1 MKAYKIKIELTGSKP
16 LIWRR
21 VLVPEEITFE
31 RLHDVIQFAMGWGN
45 DHLYDFNLKEE
56 KLRITS
62 DEEVVKEF
70 EYYSKIKLTEKNDP
84 NGYIRKRL
92 EIKPKL
98 SSKVKIDKYLIKEK
112 NIEYVYDFGDYWK
125 HNITLEEIIED
136 YEYAYPMCI
145 EGEGACPPE
154 DVGGIYGYA
163 EFLEIIKDEAHPQHE
178 ELKQWAEEVGY
189 EDFNMEETN
198 YFMADLL
205 KLKKVK

>member
-189 EDFNMEETN
+189 EDFNMDETN
-198 YFMADLL
+198 YSMADLL
-205 KLKKVK
+205 KLKK

>member
-189 EDFNMEETN
+189 EEFNMDETN
-198 YFMADLL
+198 YSMADLL
-205 KLKKVK
+205 KLKK

>member
-189 EDFNMEETN
+189 EEFNMEETN

-205 KLKKVK
+205 KLKK

>member
-21 VLVPEEITFE
+21 VLVPAEITFK

-189 EDFNMEETN
+189 EEFNMEETN

>member
-62 DEEVVKEF
+62 DEEVIKEF

-189 EDFNMEETN
+189 EEFNMDETN
-198 YFMADLL
+198 YSMADLL
-205 KLKKVK
+205 KLKK

>member
-70 EYYSKIKLTEKNDP
+70 EYYSKLKLTEKNDP

-189 EDFNMEETN
+189 EEFNMDETN

-205 KLKKVK
+205 KLKK

>member
-62 DEEVVKEF
+62 DEEVIKEF
-70 EYYSKIKLTEKNDP
+70 EYYSKLKLTEKNDP

-189 EDFNMEETN
+189 EEFNMDETN
-198 YFMADLL
+198 YSMADLL
-205 KLKKVK
+205 KLKK

>member
-62 DEEVVKEF
+62 DEEVIKEF
-70 EYYSKIKLTEKNDP
+70 EYYSKLKLTEKNDP

-189 EDFNMEETN
+189 EEFNMEETN

-205 KLKKVK
+205 KLKK

>member
-125 HNITLEEIIED
+125 HNITLEELIED

-205 KLKKVK
+205 KLKK

>member
-205 KLKKVK
+205 KLKK

>member
-62 DEEVVKEF
+62 DEEVIKEF
-70 EYYSKIKLTEKNDP
+70 EYYSKLKLTEKNDP

-205 KLKKVK
+205 KLKK

>member
-62 DEEVVKEF
+62 DEEVIKEF
-70 EYYSKIKLTEKNDP
+70 EYYSKLKLTEKNDP

-189 EDFNMEETN
+189 EEFNMEETN
-198 YFMADLL
+198 YSMADLL
-205 KLKKVK
+205 KLKK

>member
-70 EYYSKIKLTEKNDP
+70 EYYSKLKLTEKNDP

-189 EDFNMEETN
+189 EDFNMDETN
-198 YFMADLL
+198 YSMADLL
-205 KLKKVK
+205 KLKK

>member
-70 EYYSKIKLTEKNDP
+70 EYYSKLKLTEKNDP

-189 EDFNMEETN
+189 EEFNMDETN
-198 YFMADLL
+198 YSMADLL
-205 KLKKVK
+205 KLKK

>member
-62 DEEVVKEF
+62 DEEVIKEF
-70 EYYSKIKLTEKNDP
+70 EYYSKLKLTEKNDP

-154 DVGGIYGYA
+154 DVGGIYG
-163 EFLEIIKDEAHPQHE
+163 
-178 ELKQWAEEVGY
+178 
-189 EDFNMEETN
+189 
-198 YFMADLL
+198 
-205 KLKKVK
+205 

>member
-189 EDFNMEETN
+189 EEFNMEETN
-198 YFMADLL
+198 YSMADLL
-205 KLKKVK
+205 KLKK

>member
-62 DEEVVKEF
+62 DEEVIKEF
-70 EYYSKIKLTEKNDP
+70 EYYSKLKLTEKNDP

-198 YFMADLL
+198 YSMADLL
-205 KLKKVK
+205 KLKK